1 MSWPRRIASAVAA
14 YAEEVADLAFHVFM
28 RATDELIDAWY
39 GTDTRR
45 ERRYDAASARRTR
58 NADPTTNMPSYY
70 LRLRALSRFLRPDA
84 RDVVVDLGC
93 GDGRALCVFARR
105 AVGRVRGVDFDAT
118 ACANARR
125 NAECLRGRKAPIDVI
140 EGDVAEHRF
149 VDETIVYLF
158 NPFGPD
164 TLRAVLESLRASLR
178 ERPRRVRLCY
188 YHPKHA
194 EVLAAAPWLR
204 LSATLRGLKTDIGI
218 YETNPVQK
226 LAAQ

>member
-1 MSWPRRIASAVAA
+1 MEKSIALIRNI
-14 YAEEVADLAFHVFM
+14 ADRLDDIVDAGFHVVM
-28 RATDELIDAWY
+28 RGADELIDAWY

-58 NADPTTNMPSYY
+58 HADPTTNMPSYY
-70 LRLRALSRFLRPDA
+70 LRLRALSRFLQPDA
-84 RDVVVDLGC
+84 QDVVVDLGC
-93 GDGRALCVFARR
+93 GDGRALCVFGRR
-105 AVGRVRGVDFDAT
+105 TVGRVRGIDFDAT
-118 ACANARR
+118 ACAHARR
-125 NAECLRGRKAPIDVI
+125 NARELRGRRAPIDVI
-140 EGDVAEHRF
+140 EGDAAEHRF

-164 TLRAVLESLRASLR
+164 TLRTVLENLRASLR

-194 EVLAAAPWLR
+194 EVLGAAPWLR

-218 YETNPVQK
+218 YETA
-226 LAAQ
+226 L